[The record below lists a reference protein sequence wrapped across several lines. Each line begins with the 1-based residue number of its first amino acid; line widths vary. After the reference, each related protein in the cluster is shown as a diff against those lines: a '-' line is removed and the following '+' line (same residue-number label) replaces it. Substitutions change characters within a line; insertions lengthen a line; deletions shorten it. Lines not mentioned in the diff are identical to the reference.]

1 MLPRSHYK
9 TAKKH
14 LNKFVKVKTKYGST
28 FYGEIIKVS
37 STKIYLKVS
46 SVKSSTKAHTSFA
59 PFILPL
65 VLFDLLAIIL
75 LATPRRR
82 PLYRK

>member
-1 MLPRSHYK
+1 MSPKSHYV

-14 LNKFVKVKTKYGST
+14 LHKYVKVKTKYGST

-37 STKIYLKVS
+37 PTKMFLKVS
-46 SVKSSTKAHTSFA
+46 SVKSNKNKKVHTSFA

-65 VLFDLLAIIL
+65 VLFDLLAIVL
-75 LATPRRR
+75 LGSTRRR
-82 PLYRK
+82 FF

>member
-1 MLPRSHYK
+1 MSPKSHYV

-14 LNKFVKVKTKYGST
+14 LHKFVKVKTKYGST
-28 FYGEIIKVS
+28 FYGEIVKVS
-37 STKIYLKVS
+37 PTKMFLKVS
-46 SVKSSTKAHTSFA
+46 SVKSDKKVHTSFA

-75 LATPRRR
+75 VGSTRRR
-82 PLYRK
+82 YF